1 MSIQESV
8 EKEKYIGFFVV
19 VKKLFF
25 NWILL
30 QTLHF
35 TSITPVLANQF
46 DGKKFYAKEKG
57 HHTLLQ
63 LVFFRFSFYFACYND
78 CVCVLDEFNFFSVAG
93 WPTKNTKKNHPLDKW
108 PKNELRPTV
117 RPTNRTF
124 LESILYYS
132 TWNLYPHLL
141 DPFLFLVCF
150 LLLLLFLVEK
160 AKRPLAT
167 SILFITF
174 LFISSALV
182 RTLSSIWRWAFERF
196 FVSLWERI
204 SVRFFH
210 SFIHSLTHLILVML
224 LNLIFKSY
232 WLEYLKCG
240 PVKET
245 VLWLD

>member
-78 CVCVLDEFNFFSVAG
+78 CVCVCWTNSIFFRWPAGRPKIRKKTIPLTNGQKTNYDRPSDPPTEHFLNQYYIIPHGICTLIYWIPSYFLSVFFCFFFFSL
-93 WPTKNTKKNHPLDKW
+93 KKQKD
-108 PKNELRPTV
+108 
-117 RPTNRTF
+117 
-124 LESILYYS
+124 
-132 TWNLYPHLL
+132 HLQL
-141 DPFLFLVCF
+141 AFY
-150 LLLLLFLVEK
+150 LLL
-160 AKRPLAT
+160 
-167 SILFITF
+167 
-174 LFISSALV
+174 
-182 RTLSSIWRWAFERF
+182 
-196 FVSLWERI
+196 
-204 SVRFFH
+204 
-210 SFIHSLTHLILVML
+210 SFS
-224 LNLIFKSY
+224 FQ
-232 WLEYLKCG
+232 
-240 PVKET
+240 
-245 VLWLD
+245 VL